1 MRSSAIGLSILLL
14 LGAAVYISARES
26 DSAPHAVRDGS
37 DSPGVDDSGIW
48 YRGVALQMRT
58 GFGPVTKYTPLIREI
73 AELGADT
80 VLLSSAGFMEHAR
93 AQAIFIDG
101 RKAPSPNDFTE
112 IIREAKQ
119 LGLKV
124 IVMPILL
131 LSHPR
136 GSEWRGVIEPPDW
149 NDWFRQYREFV
160 VHFADIA
167 RAGGADAIMIGSE
180 LVSTE
185 KYTAQWV
192 KTIEITREHFPGKL
206 GYSANWDHYQPIQ
219 FWDKLDFVGM
229 TSYYKL
235 ADRKGAGVDEMIAK
249 WQPIKKRILRWQRK
263 IGKPI
268 VMTEV
273 GWCSQLGAATAP
285 WNYYQNQKPTPEGHE
300 EQRRLYEAFLRV
312 WDGSEGLA
320 GVVWWEWTGSQ
331 GGPSDFGYTPKNKPA
346 EKLLREWFAKGRSS
360 TAAGTAAALP

>member
-1 MRSSAIGLSILLL
+1 MRTIAISLSILLAL
-14 LGAAVYISARES
+14 STAAYMSARTAN
-26 DSAPHAVRDGS
+26 DTPTPTLAADGS
-37 DSPGVDDSGIW
+37 SAAGDIS
-48 YRGVALQMRT
+48 YRGLALQMQT
-58 GFGPVTKYTPLIREI
+58 GFGPVEAYGPLVREI

-80 VLLSSAGFMEHAR
+80 ILLSTAGLMEHAR
-93 AQAIFIDG
+93 SQSILIDV
-101 RKAPSPNDFTE
+101 RKSPSPEDFRT
-112 IIREAKQ
+112 IIRGAKQ
-119 LGLKV
+119 RGLKV
-124 IVMPILL
+124 IVMPIVLL
-131 LSHPR
+131 THPH

-149 NDWFRQYREFV
+149 NEWFRNYRAFV

-167 RAGGADAIMIGSE
+167 RDGGADAVIIGSE

-192 KTIEITREHFPGKL
+192 KTIEIVREHFHAEL
-206 GYSANWDHYQPIQ
+206 GYSANWDHYEPIQ

-249 WQPIKKRILRWQRK
+249 WKPIRKDILRWQKK

-285 WNYYQNQKPTPEGHE
+285 WNYYQNMKATPEGHE
-300 EQRRLYEAFLRV
+300 EQRRLYEAFMRA
-312 WDGSEGLA
+312 WDGTQGLA
-320 GVVWWEWTGSQ
+320 GVIWWEWSGSG

-346 EKLLREWFAKGRSS
+346 EKLLREWFVESRSPAPDGP
-360 TAAGTAAALP
+360 TTTRP